1 MHSRVVALACLVMLG
16 VSACSGSAPEQS
28 ADGQPQ
34 LGSAADPTTTTTTT
48 ATTTAGNEPGGGAP
62 GGGLPPAG
70 AGTTQPRPATSASG
84 GATTPSQV
92 VDFGFGWSNAECQ
105 WSITGNGSADLRMT
119 GNVAATSPNTAM
131 ITLTVTSNGGGVPQT
146 VQYYPAAHLNQGDN
160 RYVAEI
166 VAPLPNLANHTIAFT
181 GTLTFNGQRDDL
193 ATDDA
198 NSLAVT
204 FPATF
209 QAAPGDNVEYLG
221 CRHV

>member
-84 GATTPSQV
+84 GATTPSQ